1 MHPDLAGVVTN
12 RCDAGC
18 GATAPDAH
26 GTGMTGAISRE
37 TDCMAGHIGF
47 ELRCADTDY
56 SASRPITSASGEA
69 AVDLGN
75 PTAETDSVAGHI
87 GFELR
92 CAERIFISLR
102 KSKGSDLRTPVRTVA
117 RPRRIIFSARLD
129 CLLFARAFVERRTQ
143 RARSFSTSEF
153 ESSQAAVSHIATL
166 PQVSR
171 SARCSRM
178 LRLDRA
184 W

>member
-1 MHPDLAGVVTN
+1 MA
-12 RCDAGC
+12 AW
-18 GATAPDAH
+18 TARTSH
-26 GTGMTGAISRE
+26 SGRG
-37 TDCMAGHIGF
+37 GHA
-47 ELRCADTDY
+47 R
-56 SASRPITSASGEA
+56 GEA
-69 AVDLGN
+69 QQGPGGFQTPCIA
-75 PTAETDSVAGHI
+75 PRHAAETDSVAGHI

-102 KSKGSDLRTPVRTVA
+102 KSKGSDLRKPMRTVA
-117 RPRRIIFSARLD
+117 RPRRIIFSAGLD
-129 CLLFARAFVERRTQ
+129 CLLFARAFVERCTQ

-153 ESSQAAVSHIATL
+153 KSSQAAVSHIATL